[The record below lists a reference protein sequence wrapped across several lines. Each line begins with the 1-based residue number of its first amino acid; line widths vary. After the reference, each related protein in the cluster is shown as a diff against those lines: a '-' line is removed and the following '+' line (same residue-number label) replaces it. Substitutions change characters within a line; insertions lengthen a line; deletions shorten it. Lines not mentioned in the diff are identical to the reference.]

1 MAQRIVVN
9 STADFGGRTYNIPT
23 QYLAFDRQ
31 YSSDPSTYTENLYGT
46 YISYAVE
53 RITHVLG
60 FNPFNIITFYTAGT
74 FSNIGSIP
82 KSIADQ
88 LGLNYEHFEGS
99 GAFSNHKL
107 LNGSE
112 FPHYSS
118 VVPYGRIQSNVFEG
132 NNWSKCSFS
141 INNNVTS
148 PTGWQLDLYLRLFPI
163 SAFNN
168 GGDSLF
174 DMDIIPGHYQAIH
187 VNLQM
192 SNQITYIACNSMT
205 ITVDSNTNEGDLD
218 SAFRFLNTNQTYLT
232 EEGEI
237 TQSDSRNPYGP
248 DIAVTGGGTDGDPFM
263 DVDDIKDIEFP
274 ELPTLSA
281 ASAGLCTLYN
291 PTLGQMQALSAYLW
305 ESPTFDINDFKRLFA
320 SPMDAI
326 IGLGIIPVTPTL
338 GGSHSVMFGNIDSGV
353 AMSTVGNQFVEKDMG
368 TVKIKKWVD
377 CFLDYDDTQIEIYVP
392 YCGTYKLDPVEVMGK
407 TLHLK
412 YHIDCLTGGC
422 AAMLAV
428 NGSIMYQWNGSCIAN
443 VPLTAMN
450 YATAIQNAVSAVG
463 NIGSMAAGGNPIAG
477 LSSATNA
484 VMNVKP
490 QVQKGGNMGGS
501 AGLMSV
507 QQAYIIITRPNMSVP
522 NKLSTFAGNTLNM
535 TMKLANAKGFT
546 QVEMIHL
553 DSVPCTQSERNEIL
567 SLLKEGVIF

>member
-60 FNPFNIITFYTAGT
+60 FNPFNMITYYTAGT

-88 LGLNYEHFEGS
+88 TGLNYEHFEGS
-99 GAFSNHKL
+99 GSFSNHKL
-107 LNGSE
+107 LNGQS
-112 FPHYSS
+112 FPYYGS
-118 VVPYGRIQSNVFEG
+118 VVPSGRIASNVFEG
-132 NNWSKCSFS
+132 NNFGKCSFS
-141 INNNVTS
+141 INNNVQTT
-148 PTGWQLDLYLRLFPI
+148 TGWQISLYLKLFPI

-168 GGDSLF
+168 GGTSLF
-174 DMDIIPGHYQAIH
+174 DMDIIPEHYQSIA
-187 VNLQM
+187 VNIQM
-192 SNQITYIACNSMT
+192 TNQLTYIAANSIS
-205 ITVDSNTNEGDLD
+205 ITVDSGTNDNDLN
-218 SAFRFLNTNQTYLT
+218 SAFNFLNTYQQYLT

-237 TQSDSRNPYGP
+237 TQSDPRNPYAP
-248 DIAVTGGGTDGDPFM
+248 DVSVTGGGIDGDPFM

-274 ELPTLSA
+274 ALPTLSA

-326 IGLGIIPVTPTL
+326 IGLGIIPVSPTL

-443 VPLTAMN
+443 VPLTAIN
-450 YATAIQNAVSAVG
+450 YSTAIHNAVSAVG

-507 QQAYIIITRPNMSVP
+507 QQAYVIITRPNMSVP

-535 TMKLANAKGFT
+535 TMKLANAQGFT

-553 DSVPCTQSERNEIL
+553 DKVPCTQAERSELL
-567 SLLKEGVIF
+567 SILKEGVIF